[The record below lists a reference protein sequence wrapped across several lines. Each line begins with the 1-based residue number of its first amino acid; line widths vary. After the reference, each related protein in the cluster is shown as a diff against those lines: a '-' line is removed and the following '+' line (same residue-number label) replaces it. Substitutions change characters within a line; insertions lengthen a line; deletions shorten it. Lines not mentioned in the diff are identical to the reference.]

1 MVNRTQIG
9 LSFSALG
16 CLKLVVVVL
25 DTAFSTFVF
34 KLIN

>member
-1 MVNRTQIG
+1 MVNRTQIR
-9 LSFSALG
+9 LSFSALRR
-16 CLKLVVVVL
+16 LKLVVVVL